1 MGFEVRMDGPL
12 LRMRFFDALTRAD
25 LCGLAEEMLACEAR
39 QPVTPSRLTS
49 LADVTHVEVGFS
61 EMLDFVERRR
71 AVGPRQPI
79 RSALVVAEAE
89 AVQFGIA
96 RMFQTLNDH
105 PLVSVRIFRD
115 EASALAW
122 LGEEDAVARNA
133 DAGP

>member
-1 MGFEVRMDGPL
+1 MGFEVRMEGPL
-12 LRMRFFDALTRAD
+12 LRMRFVGALTRAD
-25 LCGLAEEMLACEAR
+25 LCGLAEEMLACEAHL
-39 QPVTPSRLTS
+39 PVTPSRLTS

-71 AVGPRQPI
+71 VVGPRQPI

-105 PLVSVRIFRD
+105 PLVTVRIFRD

-122 LGEEDAVARNA
+122 LGEEDPVARNA
-133 DAGP
+133 GTRP